1 MSTTPKFPDIS
12 LPDYNGYAEG
22 IYKPTLRTE
31 FEGNTVSSRPRADK
45 ARRRFTLQWHSLP
58 NDEKE
63 LLFDFFYENQGRG
76 FYYNPPM
83 TRDMI
88 LCIFS
93 TDEIEASCSRGGIS
107 NGVRTMR
114 WRITL
119 DMEQVFS
126 NPLNDNGTE
135 IAASGEKFKMRVSAP
150 HGSLTFNMTLQ
161 VVSGEL
167 EIDWGD
173 GNSQVVTQGSET
185 TMTHEYASVGKYDV
199 AFNASGNVVI
209 NSIDAQNRHMIES
222 VFIPGNNK
230 FSFGDYVFYLCLNL
244 QEVKLGDGILNVLGD
259 YVFSSSAVR
268 QVIIPY
274 SYDNTS
280 RGVFSDCD
288 FLESAVAKSVACA
301 EAEETFTGCTHLS
314 YLSLP
319 EGVGTITDYFTLG
332 CQSLKRA
339 TIPSTVTSIGRD
351 NFTDTEE
358 LYLKPATPPSL
369 TELCFSWI
377 MRIYVPVGC
386 AGAYKT
392 ATNWSAYADVISEMN
407 VEDMP

>member
-1 MSTTPKFPDIS
+1 MSTTPQFPDIS
-12 LPDYNGYAEG
+12 LPDYNGYTEG

-63 LLFDFFYENQGRG
+63 LLFDFFNENQGRG

-135 IAASGEKFKMRVSAP
+135 IHTSGENLEMRIVAP
-150 HGSLTFNMTLQ
+150 FGSLTYNMTLQ

-173 GNSQVVTQGSET
+173 GNTQVLTAGSET
-185 TMTHEYASVGKYDV
+185 VVTHEYGNLGRYDATFSTSGSV
-199 AFNASGNVVI
+199 
-209 NSIDAQNRHMIES
+209 SIVKSDNMVES
-222 VFIPGNNK
+222 IFVPGNNK
-230 FSFGDYVFYLCLNL
+230 FSIGYECFSGCYNLSDVKFGEGLDSVASAA
-244 QEVKLGDGILNVLGD
+244 
-259 YVFSSSAVR
+259 FSQTGVR
-268 QVIIPY
+268 KVIIPE
-274 SYDNTS
+274 SFGD
-280 RGVFSDCD
+280 FSGGYLFDGCKN
-288 FLESAVAKSVACA
+288 LESAVVKS
-301 EAEETFTGCTHLS
+301 TGFAYGGTAAFNDCPNLS
-314 YLSLP
+314 YLSIP
-319 EGVGTITDYFTLG
+319 EGTDTINAYFAGSCPKLG
-332 CQSLKRA
+332 RV
-339 TIPSTVTSIGRD
+339 TIPSTVTAIGD
-351 NFTDTEE
+351 ANFSYAEE
-358 LYLKPATPPSL
+358 IYMKPATPPYL
-369 TELCFSWI
+369 TGLFFNSI
-377 MRIYVPVGC
+377 MRIYVPAGC

-392 ATNWSAYADVISEMN
+392 ATNWSHYSDVIQEMN